1 MNLGIFVPPIIGGV
15 IGYITNDIA
24 IKMLF
29 HPRHP
34 IYIGKWRV
42 PFTPGLIPKE
52 KDRVARSIG
61 NVVST
66 QLLNSD
72 ILVEVLTSDE
82 MTRKFQEKLNKV
94 VDDNRA
100 NTDTLYS
107 TLCQMAP
114 RKAVDSATE
123 NVKKCFSELLYEK
136 LTTMKFGEKVSS
148 HVLQRVQQSL
158 GNKIRGFGFN
168 LLDDE
173 TCANIAASVGDLMDK
188 AIADNSQDIIRELV
202 DSESENILNMRICD
216 LIWKYEEKLP
226 EWLDFFIRSYVSI
239 IRNNLEQVLNG
250 INIGKIVEDRIS
262 SFDVVQLEQMIFGIM
277 KKELNAIVY
286 LGALLGFLMGW
297 LNLLLGNL
305 F

>member
-1 MNLGIFVPPIIGGV
+1 MDFSIFVPPIIGGV

-29 HPRHP
+29 HPRRP

-52 KDRVARSIG
+52 KGRIAHSIG
-61 NVVST
+61 RVIST

-72 ILVEVLTSDE
+72 TLVNVLASDE
-82 MTRKFQEKLNKV
+82 MTEKLRAKLNQV

-107 TLCQMAP
+107 ILCQMTP
-114 RKAVDSATE
+114 EAVVNSAAE
-123 NVKKCFSELLYEK
+123 NVKKSLSELLYQK
-136 LTTMKFGEKVSS
+136 LTTLKLGERVSDY
-148 HVLQRVQQSL
+148 VLQRVRQGVGGRIRNL
-158 GNKIRGFGFN
+158 GVN
-168 LLDDE
+168 LFDDA
-173 TCANIAASVGDLMDK
+173 TCSNIAASVGELIDK

-202 DSESENILNMRICD
+202 DSEGEQVLNMRVCD
-216 LIWKYEEKLP
+216 LIWSYEEKLP
-226 EWLDFFIRSYVSI
+226 EWIDFLIRIYVNI
-239 IRNNLEQVLNG
+239 IHNNLEQILSG
-250 INIGKIVEDRIS
+250 IDISKIVEDRIA

>member
-72 ILVEVLTSDE
+72 ILVEVLTSEE
-82 MTRKFQEKLNKV
+82 MMRKLRVKLNKV

-100 NTDTLYS
+100 NTDTLRS
-107 TLCQMAP
+107 TLYRMAP
-114 RKAVDSATE
+114 ENVVNSSTE
-123 NVKKCFSELLYEK
+123 NVKKCLSELLYEK
-136 LTTMKFGEKVSS
+136 LTTMKFGEKISS
-148 HVLQRVQQSL
+148 HVLQRVQQGI
-158 GNKIRGFGFN
+158 GNKMRGLGFN
-168 LLDDE
+168 LLDDT
-173 TCANIAASVGDLMDK
+173 TCVNIATSVGDLIDK
-188 AIADNSQDIIRELV
+188 AIADNSQDIIQELV
-202 DSESENILNMRICD
+202 DSEGEKILNTRICD

-226 EWLDFFIRSYVSI
+226 TWIDSAICMYISI
-239 IRNNLEQVLNG
+239 IRNNLEQILNG